1 MGDGG
6 GETRQKDAQ
15 IEETRKHRCIHY
27 YVWSYF
33 HFFSFNITRFL
44 ITFTCMIE
52 VKLKLTPPSFI
63 YAVKQLKQDYNT
75 NIIAKDR

>member
-1 MGDGG
+1 MTLISRSNGG
-6 GETRQKDAQ
+6 RWRRNETKKDAQ

-33 HFFSFNITRFL
+33 HFL

>member
-6 GETRQKDAQ
+6 GETRQKKDAQ
-15 IEETRKHRCIHY
+15 IEEARKHRCIHY

-33 HFFSFNITRFL
+33 HFL

-52 VKLKLTPPSFI
+52 VKLKLTPPPLFM
-63 YAVKQLKQDYNT
+63 L
-75 NIIAKDR
+75 